1 MEEVDNMQQ
10 EMGSK
15 EGRENPKKEP
25 KGMQEIKNCVI
36 EMQNVFYRLIS
47 RLCIAKKK
55 KSLK

>member
-55 KSLK
+55 NL